1 MNHKKIY
8 NHKQKLT
15 VNKKMCKQASSCSG
29 RFPFC
34 LLLQRQCL
42 NYTLVAGHSAVYPQ
56 PVKNLL
62 SRTVFLCFS
71 FKIITVDT
79 FLSFFFPHLLP
90 SWKMRLN
97 GEKFQLLSF
106 MHRAVNEGLHSCQNE
121 MKTVCTEENVF
132 IWYRNILY
140 FFFN

>member
-15 VNKKMCKQASSCSG
+15 VNKKMCKQASSCSE

-42 NYTLVAGHSAVYPQ
+42 NYMLVAGHSAVYPQ
-56 PVKNLL
+56 LVKNLL
-62 SRTVFLCFS
+62 SQTVFLCFS

-106 MHRAVNEGLHSCQNE
+106 MHRAVNEGLRSCQTE
-121 MKTVCTEENVF
+121 MKTVRTEENVF
-132 IWYRNILY
+132 FLIQEYFIL
-140 FFFN
+140 FF